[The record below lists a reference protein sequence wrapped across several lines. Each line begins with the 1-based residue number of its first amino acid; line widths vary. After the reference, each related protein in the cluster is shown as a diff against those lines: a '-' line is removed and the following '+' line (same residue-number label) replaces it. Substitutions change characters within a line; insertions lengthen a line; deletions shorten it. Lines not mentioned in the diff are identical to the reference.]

1 MIQVDPT
8 LKLPTSAELPCSDD
22 VPVDNEDQNLLPNY
36 LLFLL
41 YRIWADRFDWF
52 FAVDMGLYHLSG
64 GNPRVPVVPDAFLSV
79 GVDRKKNGESRP
91 SYVMWEEGG
100 IAPILALEMVSH
112 TPGGEYDRKV
122 EIYRKLGVLYYVIYN
137 PRFWLRD
144 GHQPFEVYK
153 LENGAYRLQV
163 GEPLWMPEVGLG
175 IGRRQLNLG
184 NIDQEGLTWFDV
196 LGNPYLDADELVQQE
211 LAQRVVAEREQRR
224 AERERDLERSAREA
238 VELDRDI
245 AARDRDT
252 ERLAREAAERDR
264 ETLLAKLREL
274 GIDPDAI

>member
-41 YRIWADRFDWF
+41 HRIWGDRFDWF

-64 GNPRVPVVPDAFLSV
+64 GNPRVPVVPDAFLSL

-91 SYVMWEEGG
+91 SYVMWEEGD

-137 PRFWLRD
+137 PKFWQRD

-153 LENGAYRLQV
+153 LVNGSYRLQL
-163 GEPLWMPEVGLG
+163 GEPLWLPEVGLG
-175 IGRRQLNLG
+175 IGRRLLKFG
-184 NIDQEGLTWFDV
+184 AIDQEGLAWFDA
-196 LGNPYLDADELVQQE
+196 LGNPYLDAEEQSRLE
-211 LAQRVVAEREQRR
+211 RARAVVAER
-224 AERERDLERSAREA
+224 
-238 VELDRDI
+238 DRDM
-245 AARDRDT
+245 
-252 ERLAREAAERDR
+252 AERDR
-264 ETLLAKLREL
+264 DKLAAKLREL
-274 GIDPDAI
+274 GIDPDGI